1 MSILLL
7 AIIYLIF
14 ISLGLPDSLLGSS
27 WPSISQSM
35 GINESLQGI
44 LSIIVS
50 FFTIISS
57 FLTVKLIKKL
67 KEKGVVAISIG
78 LTCIGLLCIMGSPN
92 FICLCLSMIPLGLGA
107 GAIDSTLNNY
117 VAINYKAIHLNWLH
131 AFWGVG
137 ATLSPFLVSI
147 FLTDLNGWRTG
158 AFVLAMIQCG
168 ILLITILTMNVW
180 KIVEKEFSSRE
191 KIENDKS
198 ETIEL
203 GFFKTF
209 KIKGI
214 VFAIVAF
221 FCYIAIEGLTGNWF
235 ASMIVFGLGGDEV
248 SAARWSSYFYF
259 GIMAGRVL
267 SGFIS
272 LKISDKNM
280 IRLGETIL
288 TIGIILLFMQFNIQI
303 MPLAVVIIGL
313 GCAPIYP
320 SIIHATPTRFTKEL
334 SQNVMSVQVGCAY
347 IASFAV
353 VPLFGVIGKYIDFKL
368 LPILLIL
375 FLILMV
381 VCNEITLIKTKD
393 KIKLI
398 KNSVTLESN

>member
-14 ISLGLPDSLLGSS
+14 ISLGLPDSLLGSA

-44 LSIIVS
+44 LSIIAS
-50 FFTIISS
+50 FCTIISS
-57 FLTVKLIKKL
+57 FLTVKLIKKF
-67 KEKGVVAISIG
+67 KEKGIVTLSIG
-78 LTCIGLLCIMGSPN
+78 LTCAGLLCVMTSSN
-92 FICLCLSMIPLGLGA
+92 FFFLCLSMIPLGLGA

-117 VAINYKAIHLNWLH
+117 VAVNYKAIHLNWLH

-137 ATLSPFLVSI
+137 ATLSPFLVSF
-147 FLTDLNGWRTG
+147 FLTDINGWRTG

-180 KIVEKEFSSRE
+180 KVVENEFSNRDNTQEKEA
-191 KIENDKS
+191 
-198 ETIEL
+198 TTEL

-209 KIKGI
+209 TIRGI
-214 VFAIVAF
+214 VFAIIAF
-221 FCYIAIEGLTGNWF
+221 FSYIAIEGLTGNWF
-235 ASMIVFGLGGDEV
+235 ASMIVFGLGGDEA

-259 GIMAGRVL
+259 GIMIGRIV
-267 SGFIS
+267 SGIVS

-280 IRLGETIL
+280 IRIGESIL
-288 TIGIILLFMQFNIQI
+288 IVGVILLFMQFNIQL

-320 SIIHATPTRFTKEL
+320 AIIHATPSRFTSKL

-353 VPLFGVIGKYIDFKL
+353 VPLFGVVGKYIDFRL
-368 LPILLIL
+368 LPVLLIV
-375 FLILMV
+375 FLVVMI

-393 KIKLI
+393 KSKLL
-398 KNSVTLESN
+398 KNSVTIKNN

>member
-14 ISLGLPDSLLGSS
+14 ISLGLPDSLLGSA

-44 LSIIVS
+44 LSIVAS
-50 FFTIISS
+50 FCTIISS
-57 FLTVKLIKKL
+57 FLTVKLIKKF
-67 KEKGVVAISIG
+67 KEKGIVALSIG
-78 LTCIGLLCIMGSPN
+78 LTCAGLLCVMASSN
-92 FICLCLSMIPLGLGA
+92 FFFLCLSMIPLGLGA

-137 ATLSPFLVSI
+137 ATLSPFLVSF
-147 FLTDLNGWRTG
+147 FLTDINGWRTG

-180 KIVEKEFSSRE
+180 KVVEKEFSNRDNAQE
-191 KIENDKS
+191 KEV
-198 ETIEL
+198 TTEL

-209 KIKGI
+209 TIRGI
-214 VFAIVAF
+214 VFAIIAF
-221 FCYIAIEGLTGNWF
+221 FSYIAIEGLTGNWF
-235 ASMIVFGLGGDEV
+235 ASMIVFGLGGDEA

-259 GIMAGRVL
+259 GIMIGRIV
-267 SGFIS
+267 SGIVS

-280 IRLGETIL
+280 IRIGESIL
-288 TIGIILLFMQFNIQI
+288 IVGVILLFMQFNIQL

-320 SIIHATPTRFTKEL
+320 AIIHATPSRFTSKL

-347 IASFAV
+347 VASFAV
-353 VPLFGVIGKYIDFKL
+353 VPLFGVVGKYIDFRL
-368 LPILLIL
+368 LPVLLII
-375 FLILMV
+375 FLAVMV
-381 VCNEITLIKTKD
+381 ICNEITLIKTKD
-393 KIKLI
+393 KSKLL
-398 KNSVTLESN
+398 KNSVTIKNN

>member
-14 ISLGLPDSLLGSS
+14 ISLGLPDSLLGSA

-44 LSIIVS
+44 LSIVAS
-50 FFTIISS
+50 FCTIISS
-57 FLTVKLIKKL
+57 FLTVKLIKKF
-67 KEKGVVAISIG
+67 KEKGIVALSIG
-78 LTCIGLLCIMGSPN
+78 LTCAGLLCVMASSN
-92 FICLCLSMIPLGLGA
+92 FFFLCLSMIPLGLGA

-137 ATLSPFLVSI
+137 ATLSPFLVSF
-147 FLTDLNGWRTG
+147 FLTDINGWRTG

-180 KIVEKEFSSRE
+180 KVVEKEFSNRDNVQE
-191 KIENDKS
+191 KEV
-198 ETIEL
+198 TTEL

-209 KIKGI
+209 TIRGI
-214 VFAIVAF
+214 VFAIIAF
-221 FCYIAIEGLTGNWF
+221 FSYIAIEGLTGNWF
-235 ASMIVFGLGGDEV
+235 ASMIVFGLGGDEA

-259 GIMAGRVL
+259 GIMIGRIV
-267 SGFIS
+267 SGIVS

-280 IRLGETIL
+280 IRIGESIL
-288 TIGIILLFMQFNIQI
+288 IVGVILLFMQFNIQL

-320 SIIHATPTRFTKEL
+320 AIIHATPSRFTSKL

-353 VPLFGVIGKYIDFKL
+353 VPLFGVVGKYIDFRL
-368 LPILLIL
+368 LPVLLII
-375 FLILMV
+375 FLVVMV
-381 VCNEITLIKTKD
+381 ICNEITLIKTKD
-393 KIKLI
+393 KSKLL
-398 KNSVTLESN
+398 KNSVTIKNN

>member
-14 ISLGLPDSLLGSS
+14 ISLGLPDSLLGSA

-44 LSIIVS
+44 LSIVAS
-50 FFTIISS
+50 FCTIISS
-57 FLTVKLIKKL
+57 FLTVKLIKKF
-67 KEKGVVAISIG
+67 KEKGIVALSIG
-78 LTCIGLLCIMGSPN
+78 LTCAGLLCVMASSN
-92 FICLCLSMIPLGLGA
+92 FFFLCLSMIPLGLGA

-137 ATLSPFLVSI
+137 ATLSPFLVSF
-147 FLTDLNGWRTG
+147 FLTDINGWRTG

-180 KIVEKEFSSRE
+180 KVVEKEFSNRDNAQE
-191 KIENDKS
+191 KEV
-198 ETIEL
+198 TTEL

-209 KIKGI
+209 TIRGI
-214 VFAIVAF
+214 VFAIIAF
-221 FCYIAIEGLTGNWF
+221 FSYIAIEGLTGNWF
-235 ASMIVFGLGGDEV
+235 ASMIVFGLGGDEA

-259 GIMAGRVL
+259 GIMIGRIV
-267 SGFIS
+267 SGIVS

-280 IRLGETIL
+280 IRIGESIL
-288 TIGIILLFMQFNIQI
+288 IVGVILLFMQFNIQL

-320 SIIHATPTRFTKEL
+320 AIIHATPSRFTSKL

-353 VPLFGVIGKYIDFKL
+353 VPLFGVVGKYIDFRL
-368 LPILLIL
+368 LPVLLII
-375 FLILMV
+375 FLAVMV
-381 VCNEITLIKTKD
+381 ICNEITLIKTKD
-393 KIKLI
+393 KSKLL
-398 KNSVTLESN
+398 KNSVTIKNN

>member
-7 AIIYLIF
+7 VIIYLIF
-14 ISLGLPDSLLGSS
+14 ISLGLPDSLLGSA

-44 LSIIVS
+44 LSIVAS
-50 FFTIISS
+50 FCTIISS
-57 FLTVKLIKKL
+57 FLTVKLIKKF
-67 KEKGVVAISIG
+67 KEKGIVALSIG
-78 LTCIGLLCIMGSPN
+78 LTCAGLLCVMASSN
-92 FICLCLSMIPLGLGA
+92 FFFLCLSMIPLGLGA

-137 ATLSPFLVSI
+137 ATLSPFLVSF
-147 FLTDLNGWRTG
+147 FLTDINGWRTG

-180 KIVEKEFSSRE
+180 KVVEKEFSNRDNAQKKE
-191 KIENDKS
+191 V
-198 ETIEL
+198 TTEL

-209 KIKGI
+209 TIRGI
-214 VFAIVAF
+214 VFAIIAF
-221 FCYIAIEGLTGNWF
+221 FSYIAIEGLTGNWF
-235 ASMIVFGLGGDEV
+235 ASMIVFGLGGDEA

-259 GIMAGRVL
+259 GIMIGRIV
-267 SGFIS
+267 SGIVS

-280 IRLGETIL
+280 IRIGESIL
-288 TIGIILLFMQFNIQI
+288 IVGVILLFMQFNIQL

-320 SIIHATPTRFTKEL
+320 AIIHATPSRFTSKL

-353 VPLFGVIGKYIDFKL
+353 VPLFGVVGKYIDFRL
-368 LPILLIL
+368 LPVLLII
-375 FLILMV
+375 FLAVMV
-381 VCNEITLIKTKD
+381 ICNEITLIKTKD
-393 KIKLI
+393 KSKLL
-398 KNSVTLESN
+398 KNSVTIKNN

>member
-14 ISLGLPDSLLGSS
+14 ISLGLPDSLLGSA

-44 LSIIVS
+44 LSIVAS
-50 FFTIISS
+50 FCTIISS
-57 FLTVKLIKKL
+57 FLTVKLIKKF
-67 KEKGVVAISIG
+67 KEKGIVALSIG
-78 LTCIGLLCIMGSPN
+78 LTCAGLLCVMASSN
-92 FICLCLSMIPLGLGA
+92 FFFLCLSMIPLGLGA

-137 ATLSPFLVSI
+137 ATLSPFLVSF
-147 FLTDLNGWRTG
+147 FLTDINGWRTG

-180 KIVEKEFSSRE
+180 KVVEKEFSNRDNAQE
-191 KIENDKS
+191 KEV
-198 ETIEL
+198 TTEL

-209 KIKGI
+209 TIRGI
-214 VFAIVAF
+214 VFAIIAF
-221 FCYIAIEGLTGNWF
+221 FSYIAIEGLTGNWF
-235 ASMIVFGLGGDEV
+235 ASMIVFGLGGDEA

-259 GIMAGRVL
+259 GIMIGRIV
-267 SGFIS
+267 SGIVS

-280 IRLGETIL
+280 IRIGESIL
-288 TIGIILLFMQFNIQI
+288 IVGVILLFMQFNIQL

-320 SIIHATPTRFTKEL
+320 AIIHATPSRFTSKL

-353 VPLFGVIGKYIDFKL
+353 VPLFGVVGKYIDFRL
-368 LPILLIL
+368 LPVLLII
-375 FLILMV
+375 FLAVMV
-381 VCNEITLIKTKD
+381 ICNEIILIKTKD
-393 KIKLI
+393 KSKLL
-398 KNSVTLESN
+398 KNSVTIKNN

>member
-78 LTCIGLLCIMGSPN
+78 LTCLGLLCIMSSPN

-168 ILLITILTMNVW
+168 ILLITLLTMNVW
-180 KIVEKEFSSRE
+180 KIVEKEFSNRE
-191 KIENDKS
+191 KEEKDKNK
-198 ETIEL
+198 TIEL

-214 VFAIVAF
+214 AFAIVAF

-235 ASMIVFGLGGDEV
+235 ASMIVFGLGGDEA
-248 SAARWSSYFYF
+248 SAARRTSYFYF
-259 GIMAGRVL
+259 GIMAGRAL

-288 TIGIILLFMQFNIQI
+288 TIGVILLFMQFNIQI

-368 LPILLIL
+368 LPI
-375 FLILMV
+375 FLVVFLTLMV
-381 VCNEITLIKTKD
+381 ACNEITLIKTKD
-393 KIKLI
+393 KTKLI
-398 KNSVTLESN
+398 KNSATLESN

>member
-14 ISLGLPDSLLGSS
+14 ISLGLPDSLLGSA

-35 GINESLQGI
+35 GINESFQGI
-44 LSIIVS
+44 LSIVAS
-50 FFTIISS
+50 FCTIISS
-57 FLTVKLIKKL
+57 FLTVKLIKKF
-67 KEKGVVAISIG
+67 KEKGIVALSIG
-78 LTCIGLLCIMGSPN
+78 LTCAGLLCVMASSN
-92 FICLCLSMIPLGLGA
+92 FFFLCLSMIPLGLGA

-137 ATLSPFLVSI
+137 ATLSPFLVSF
-147 FLTDLNGWRTG
+147 FLTDINGWRTG

-180 KIVEKEFSSRE
+180 KVVEKEFSNRDNAQE
-191 KIENDKS
+191 KEV
-198 ETIEL
+198 TTEL

-209 KIKGI
+209 TIRGI
-214 VFAIVAF
+214 VFAIIAF
-221 FCYIAIEGLTGNWF
+221 FSYIAIEGLTGNWF
-235 ASMIVFGLGGDEV
+235 ASMIVFGLGGDEA

-259 GIMAGRVL
+259 GIMIGRIV
-267 SGFIS
+267 SGIVS

-280 IRLGETIL
+280 IRIGESIL
-288 TIGIILLFMQFNIQI
+288 IVGVILLFMQFNIQL

-320 SIIHATPTRFTKEL
+320 AIIHATPSRFTSKL

-353 VPLFGVIGKYIDFKL
+353 VPLFGVVGKYIDFRL
-368 LPILLIL
+368 LPVLLII
-375 FLILMV
+375 FLAVMV
-381 VCNEITLIKTKD
+381 ICNEITLIKTKD
-393 KIKLI
+393 KSKLL
-398 KNSVTLESN
+398 KNSVTIKNN

>member
-14 ISLGLPDSLLGSS
+14 ISLGLPDSLLGSA

-44 LSIIVS
+44 LSIVAS
-50 FFTIISS
+50 FCTIISS
-57 FLTVKLIKKL
+57 FLTVKLIKKF
-67 KEKGVVAISIG
+67 KEKGIVALSIG
-78 LTCIGLLCIMGSPN
+78 LTCAGLLCVMASSN
-92 FICLCLSMIPLGLGA
+92 FFFLCLSMIPLGLGA

-137 ATLSPFLVSI
+137 ATLSPFLVSF
-147 FLTDLNGWRTG
+147 FLTDINGWRTG

-180 KIVEKEFSSRE
+180 KVVEKEFSNRDNAQE
-191 KIENDKS
+191 KEV
-198 ETIEL
+198 TTEL

-209 KIKGI
+209 TIRGI
-214 VFAIVAF
+214 VFAIIAF
-221 FCYIAIEGLTGNWF
+221 FSYIAIEGLTGNWF
-235 ASMIVFGLGGDEV
+235 ASMIVFGLGGDEA

-259 GIMAGRVL
+259 GIMIGRIV
-267 SGFIS
+267 SGIVS

-280 IRLGETIL
+280 IRIGESIL
-288 TIGIILLFMQFNIQI
+288 IVGVILLFMQFNIQL

-320 SIIHATPTRFTKEL
+320 AIIHATPSRFTSKL

-353 VPLFGVIGKYIDFKL
+353 VPLFGVVGKYIEFRL
-368 LPILLIL
+368 LPVLLII
-375 FLILMV
+375 FLAVMV
-381 VCNEITLIKTKD
+381 ICNEITLIKTKD
-393 KIKLI
+393 KSKLL
-398 KNSVTLESN
+398 KNSVTIKNN

>member
-14 ISLGLPDSLLGSS
+14 ISLGLPDSLLGSA

-44 LSIIVS
+44 LSIVAS
-50 FFTIISS
+50 FCTIISS
-57 FLTVKLIKKL
+57 FLTVKLIKKF
-67 KEKGVVAISIG
+67 KEKGIVALSIG
-78 LTCIGLLCIMGSPN
+78 LTCAGLLCVMASSN
-92 FICLCLSMIPLGLGA
+92 FFFLCLSMIPLGLGA

-137 ATLSPFLVSI
+137 ATLSPFLVSF
-147 FLTDLNGWRTG
+147 FLTDINGWRTG

-180 KIVEKEFSSRE
+180 KVVEKEFSNRDNAQE
-191 KIENDKS
+191 KEV
-198 ETIEL
+198 TTVL

-209 KIKGI
+209 TIRGI
-214 VFAIVAF
+214 VFAIIAF
-221 FCYIAIEGLTGNWF
+221 FSYIAIEGLTGNWF
-235 ASMIVFGLGGDEV
+235 ASMIVFGLGGDEA

-259 GIMAGRVL
+259 GIMIGRIV
-267 SGFIS
+267 SGIVS

-280 IRLGETIL
+280 IRIGESIL
-288 TIGIILLFMQFNIQI
+288 IVGVILLFMQFNIQL

-320 SIIHATPTRFTKEL
+320 AIIHATPSRFTSKL

-353 VPLFGVIGKYIDFKL
+353 VPLFGVVGKYIDFRL
-368 LPILLIL
+368 LPVLLII
-375 FLILMV
+375 FLAVMV
-381 VCNEITLIKTKD
+381 ICNEITLMKTKD
-393 KIKLI
+393 KSKLL
-398 KNSVTLESN
+398 KKLSYY

>member
-14 ISLGLPDSLLGSS
+14 ISLGLPDSLLGSA

-44 LSIIVS
+44 LSIVAS
-50 FFTIISS
+50 FCTIISS
-57 FLTVKLIKKL
+57 FLTVKLIKKF
-67 KEKGVVAISIG
+67 KEKGIVALSIG
-78 LTCIGLLCIMGSPN
+78 LTCAGLLCVMASSN
-92 FICLCLSMIPLGLGA
+92 FFFLCLSMIPLGLGA

-137 ATLSPFLVSI
+137 ATLSPFLVSF
-147 FLTDLNGWRTG
+147 FLTDINGWRTG

-180 KIVEKEFSSRE
+180 KVVEKEFSNRDNAQE
-191 KIENDKS
+191 KEV
-198 ETIEL
+198 TTEL
-203 GFFKTF
+203 GFFKIFT
-209 KIKGI
+209 IRGI
-214 VFAIVAF
+214 VFAIIAF
-221 FCYIAIEGLTGNWF
+221 FSYISIEGLTGNWL
-235 ASMIVFGLGGDEV
+235 ASMIVFGLGGDEA

-259 GIMAGRVL
+259 GIMIGRIV
-267 SGFIS
+267 SGIVS

-280 IRLGETIL
+280 IRIGESIL
-288 TIGIILLFMQFNIQI
+288 IVGVILLFMQFNIQL

-320 SIIHATPTRFTKEL
+320 AIIHATPSRFTSKL

-353 VPLFGVIGKYIDFKL
+353 VPLFGVVGKYIDFRL
-368 LPILLIL
+368 LPVLLII
-375 FLILMV
+375 FLAVMV
-381 VCNEITLIKTKD
+381 ICNEITLIKTKD
-393 KIKLI
+393 KSKLL
-398 KNSVTLESN
+398 KNSVTIKNN